1 MYRLALRVRTSF
13 SSSGAVTVHHGLLA
27 SPSTGWDTHRRPR
40 LGAAPVNRADSLF
53 PLRRIYELQAF
64 LTVLVSN
71 FQFELTEDVHRICKT
86 TAITM
91 VPTLEG
97 EVEKGAQMPLRVS
110 LAPREE

>member
-1 MYRLALRVRTSF
+1 M
-13 SSSGAVTVHHGLLA
+13 
-27 SPSTGWDTHRRPR
+27 
-40 LGAAPVNRADSLF
+40 NRADSLF

-64 LTVLVSN
+64 LTELVSN